1 MKVDPPVSAAKPTGK
16 HCHVSTMIN
25 AAIENFKSQ
34 LKTEV
39 EVSDNTSLKLNTNSN
54 GKNSSSTNSGSNE
67 KNSFSKTYFP
77 LNNLL
82 EEENKNKFNSDDYD
96 IIKLIGEGTFGKIY
110 LVQYPLNH
118 IKFALKKI
126 SASSMEEINE
136 KKKEYELL
144 IKLHYENPN
153 LNTVK
158 IYGIQTKKLD
168 KLKIGDE
175 ASITYKGKT
184 YNYKVV
190 SIYDVVKNGEA
201 VIKKEKNT
209 TTMTLITCRH
219 GTNKQIV
226 IIFEQV

>member
-1 MKVDPPVSAAKPTGK
+1 MQVEKRKNKSWLIVIGSFIFLTGIGLVSYDYLSNKQVDKQEESMLEEFYEIEEAEVINESIEEPQEEIKEVKKQNKVTYIAVLKIPKISLERGLVDP
-16 HCHVSTMIN
+16 
-25 AAIENFKSQ
+25 
-34 LKTEV
+34 
-39 EVSDNTSLKLNTNSN
+39 NS
-54 GKNSSSTNSGSNE
+54 
-67 KNSFSKTYFP
+67 Y
-77 LNNLL
+77 LNNVKYNIEWL
-82 EEENKNKFNSDDYD
+82 D
-96 IIKLIGEGTFGKIY
+96 G
-110 LVQYPLNH
+110 
-118 IKFALKKI
+118 
-126 SASSMEEINE
+126 SSMPDEINGNVAIAGHSGNARVS
-136 KKKEYELL
+136 YF
-144 IKLHYENPN
+144 
-153 LNTVK
+153 
-158 IYGIQTKKLD
+158 KKLD